1 MSACHRHAAAIATL
15 AACSGL
21 LPALEAAA
29 QTYPTRAVR
38 LIIPQSAGS
47 ATDTVARMIGTR
59 LAEKFGQPVVHEN
72 RVGAGGIIGV
82 ELMAKAAPDGYTIA
96 IVSATHAVNPSL
108 RRNLPYDSIADFAPV
123 TMATAQPYVMLA
135 HPSLPAKNVRE
146 LVALAR
152 SRPGQINYASSGA
165 GTLGHLGFELLK
177 TTASVNMVHV
187 PYKGIVPAITDI
199 VGGHVSLLYSTVV
212 SGMPQVNA
220 GKLRA
225 LAVSSI
231 KRAQVAPGVPTVAES
246 GFPGYDVSGWYGILA
261 PAKTPPDIV
270 NRLNSEIVTILRSP
284 AAAERLAMDGSEA
297 VGNTPEQ
304 FAAHIKSEIAKWGKV
319 VKAAGITVD

>member
-1 MSACHRHAAAIATL
+1 MAITHRAVIITLIASSNLYTAAAY
-15 AACSGL
+15 
-21 LPALEAAA
+21 A
-29 QTYPTRAVR
+29 QSYPTRAIR

-59 LAEKFGQPVVHEN
+59 LAEKFGQPVIHEN
-72 RVGAGGIIGV
+72 RAGAGGIIGV
-82 ELMAKAAPDGYTIA
+82 ELTAKAAPDGYTIA
-96 IVSATHAVNPSL
+96 IVSATHTVNPSL
-108 RRNLPYDSIADFAPV
+108 RRNLPYDTIADFAPI

-135 HPSLPAKNVRE
+135 HPSLPAKNVKE

-152 SRPGQINYASSGA
+152 ARPGQINYASSGA

-177 TTASVNMVHV
+177 TSANVNMVHV

-225 LAVSSI
+225 LAVSSA

-261 PAKTPPDIV
+261 PAKTPADII
-270 NRLNSEIVTILRSP
+270 NRLNTEIVTILRSP
-284 AAAERLAMDGSEA
+284 AASERLAADGSEA

-304 FAAHIKSEIAKWGKV
+304 FGAHIKSEIAKWGKV
-319 VKAAGITVD
+319 VKAAGITAD

>member
-1 MSACHRHAAAIATL
+1 MAITHRAVIITLIACGNLYTAAAY
-15 AACSGL
+15 
-21 LPALEAAA
+21 A
-29 QTYPTRAVR
+29 QTYPTRAIR

-59 LAEKFGQPVVHEN
+59 LAEKFGQPVIHEN
-72 RVGAGGIIGV
+72 RAGAGGIIGV
-82 ELMAKAAPDGYTIA
+82 ELTAKAAPDGYTIA
-96 IVSATHAVNPSL
+96 IVSATHTVNPSL
-108 RRNLPYDSIADFAPV
+108 RRNLPYDTIADFAPI

-135 HPSLPAKNVRE
+135 HPSLPAKNVKE

-152 SRPGQINYASSGA
+152 VRPGQINYASSGA

-177 TTASVNMVHV
+177 TSANVNMVHV

-225 LAVSSI
+225 LAVSSA

-261 PAKTPPDIV
+261 PAKTPADII
-270 NRLNSEIVTILRSP
+270 NRLNTEIVTILRSP
-284 AAAERLAMDGSEA
+284 AASERLAADGSEA

-304 FAAHIKSEIAKWGKV
+304 FGAHIKSEIAKWGKV
-319 VKAAGITVD
+319 VKAAGITAD

>member
-1 MSACHRHAAAIATL
+1 MSITHQAGAVVTAL
-15 AACSGL
+15 AACTL
-21 LPALEAAA
+21 LATEAGA
-29 QTYPTRAVR
+29 QTYPSRAVR
-38 LIIPQSAGS
+38 FIIPQSAGS
-47 ATDTVARMIGTR
+47 ATDTVARMIGSR
-59 LAEKFGQPVVHEN
+59 LAEKFGQPVIPEN
-72 RVGAGGIIGV
+72 RTGAGGVIGA
-82 ELMAKAAPDGYTIA
+82 EITAKAAPDGYTIT
-96 IVSATHAVNPSL
+96 IVSATHTVNPSL
-108 RRNLPYDSIADFAPV
+108 RRNLPYDTVADFAPV

-135 HPSLPAKNVRE
+135 HPSLPAKNVKE

-152 SRPGQINYASSGA
+152 TRPGQINYASSGA

-177 TTASVNMVHV
+177 TSANISMVHV

-231 KRAQVAPGVPTVAES
+231 KRAQVAPNVPTVAES
-246 GFPGYDVSGWYGILA
+246 GFPGYDVSGWYGILV
-261 PAKTPPDIV
+261 PAKTPAEII
-270 NRLNSEIVTILRSP
+270 NRLNSEIVAILRSP
-284 AAAERLAMDGSEA
+284 AVTERLAADGSEA

-304 FAAHIKSEIAKWGKV
+304 FGAHIKSEITKWGKV
-319 VKAAGITVD
+319 VKAAGITAD

>member
-1 MSACHRHAAAIATL
+1 MPHIRTRIAVALLICCAAGL
-15 AACSGL
+15 AH
-21 LPALEAAA
+21 A
-29 QTYPTRAVR
+29 QTYPTRAIRFV
-38 LIIPQSAGS
+38 IPQSAGS
-47 ATDTVARMIGTR
+47 ATDTVARMIGAR
-59 LAEKFGQPVVHEN
+59 LAEKLGQPIVHEN
-72 RVGAGGIIGV
+72 RAGAGGIIGV
-82 ELMAKAAPDGYTIA
+82 EMTARAAPDGYTIA

-108 RRNLPYDSIADFAPV
+108 RRNLPYDTITDFAPV
-123 TMATAQPYVMLA
+123 TLATTQPYVMLA

-152 SRPGQINYASSGA
+152 ARPGQINYASSGA

-177 TTASVNMVHV
+177 TTANINMVHV

-199 VGGHVSLLYSTVV
+199 VGGHISLLYSTVV

-225 LAVSSI
+225 LAVSSA

-261 PAKTPPDIV
+261 PAKTPADIV
-270 NRLNSEIVTILRSP
+270 SRLNAEIVAILHSP
-284 AAAERLAMDGSEA
+284 ASKERLATDGSEA

-304 FAAHIKSEIAKWGKV
+304 FGAHLKTEMVKWGKV
-319 VKAAGITVD
+319 VKAAGITAD

>member
-1 MSACHRHAAAIATL
+1 MAITHRAVIITLIACSNLYIAAA
-15 AACSGL
+15 C
-21 LPALEAAA
+21 A
-29 QTYPTRAVR
+29 QSYPTRAIR

-59 LAEKFGQPVVHEN
+59 LAEKFGQPVIHEN
-72 RVGAGGIIGV
+72 RAGAGGIIGV
-82 ELMAKAAPDGYTIA
+82 ELTAKAAPDGYTIA
-96 IVSATHAVNPSL
+96 IVSATHTVNPSL
-108 RRNLPYDSIADFAPV
+108 RRNLPYDTIADFAPI

-135 HPSLPAKNVRE
+135 HPSLPAKNVKE

-152 SRPGQINYASSGA
+152 VRPGQINYASSGA

-177 TTASVNMVHV
+177 TSANVNMVHV

-261 PAKTPPDIV
+261 PAKTPADIIA
-270 NRLNSEIVTILRSP
+270 RLNTEIVTILRSP
-284 AAAERLAMDGSEA
+284 AATERLAADGSEA

-304 FAAHIKSEIAKWGKV
+304 FGAHIKSEIAKWGKV
-319 VKAAGITVD
+319 VKAAGITAD

>member
-1 MSACHRHAAAIATL
+1 MSVNHRPRVIIAALAVCCGMLCTVAAHA
-15 AACSGL
+15 
-21 LPALEAAA
+21 
-29 QTYPTRAVR
+29 QNYPTRAIR
-38 LIIPQSAGS
+38 LVIPQSAGS

-59 LAEKFGQPVVHEN
+59 LAEKFGQPVIHEN
-72 RVGAGGIIGV
+72 RAGAGGIIGV
-82 ELMAKAAPDGYTIA
+82 ELTAKAAPDGYTIA
-96 IVSATHAVNPSL
+96 IVSATHTVNPSL
-108 RRNLPYDSIADFAPV
+108 RRNLPYDTIADFAPI

-152 SRPGQINYASSGA
+152 AQPGQINYASSGA

-177 TTASVNMVHV
+177 TSANVNMVHV
-187 PYKGIVPAITDI
+187 PFKGIVPAMTDI

-231 KRAQVAPGVPTVAES
+231 KRAQVAPSVPTVAES

-261 PAKTPPDIV
+261 PAKTPADIIT
-270 NRLNSEIVTILRSP
+270 RLNTEIVTILRSP
-284 AAAERLAMDGSEA
+284 AATERLTADGSEA

-304 FAAHIKSEIAKWGKV
+304 FGAHIKSEIAKWGKV
-319 VKAAGITVD
+319 VKAAGITAD

>member
-1 MSACHRHAAAIATL
+1 MSVNHCRGTVIAVL

-21 LPALEAAA
+21 LSATGAGA
-29 QTYPTRAVR
+29 QTWPTRAVR
-38 LIIPQSAGS
+38 FIIPQSAGS
-47 ATDTVARMIGTR
+47 ATDTVARMIGSR
-59 LAEKFGQPVVHEN
+59 LAEKFGQPVIPEN
-72 RVGAGGIIGV
+72 RAGAGGVIGA
-82 ELMAKAAPDGYTIA
+82 EITAKAAPDGYTIT
-96 IVSATHAVNPSL
+96 IVSATHTVNPSL
-108 RRNLPYDSIADFAPV
+108 RRNLPYDTIADFAPV

-135 HPSLPAKNVRE
+135 HPSLPAKNVKE

-152 SRPGQINYASSGA
+152 LRPGQINYASSGA

-177 TTASVNMVHV
+177 TSASVNMVHV

-231 KRAQVAPGVPTVAES
+231 KRAQVAPNVPTVAES
-246 GFPGYDVSGWYGILA
+246 GFPGYDVSGWYGILV
-261 PAKTPPDIV
+261 PAKTPADII

-284 AAAERLAMDGSEA
+284 AATERLAADGSEA

-304 FAAHIKSEIAKWGKV
+304 FGAHIKSEITKWGKV
-319 VKAAGITVD
+319 VKAAGITAD

>member
-1 MSACHRHAAAIATL
+1 MSVNHYRSTVIAML
-15 AACSGL
+15 IAGSGL
-21 LPALEAAA
+21 LSAAEAGAQSYPA
-29 QTYPTRAVR
+29 RAVR
-38 LIIPQSAGS
+38 FIIPQSAGS
-47 ATDTVARMIGTR
+47 ATDTVARLIGTR
-59 LAEKFGQPVVHEN
+59 LAEKFGQPVVPEN
-72 RVGAGGIIGV
+72 RSGAGGIIGA
-82 ELMAKAAPDGYTIA
+82 EITAKAAPDGYTIS
-96 IVSATHAVNPSL
+96 IVSATHTVNPSL
-108 RRNLPYDSIADFAPV
+108 RRNLPYDTIADFAPI
-123 TMATAQPYVMLA
+123 TLATAQPYVMLA

-152 SRPGQINYASSGA
+152 LRPGQINYASSGA

-177 TTASVNMVHV
+177 TSANVNMVHV

-231 KRAQVAPGVPTVAES
+231 KRAQVAPNVPTVAES

-261 PAKTPPDIV
+261 PAKTPADII
-270 NRLNSEIVTILRSP
+270 NRLNSEIVIALRSP
-284 AAAERLAMDGSEA
+284 AVTDRLAADGSEA
-297 VGNTPEQ
+297 VGSTPEQ
-304 FAAHIKSEIAKWGKV
+304 FGAHIKSEIAKWGKV
-319 VKAAGITVD
+319 VKAAGITAD

>member
-1 MSACHRHAAAIATL
+1 MLIPHRNALVVLFT
-15 AACSGL
+15 ACSGL
-21 LPALEAAA
+21 LCAAGADA
-29 QTYPTRAVR
+29 QTYPSRTIRF
-38 LIIPQSAGS
+38 IIPQSAGS
-47 ATDTVARMIGTR
+47 ATDTVARMIGSR
-59 LAEKFGQPVVHEN
+59 LAEKFAQPVVPEN
-72 RVGAGGIIGV
+72 RTGAGGIIGV
-82 ELMAKAAPDGYTIA
+82 ELAAKSAPDGYTLV

-108 RRNLPYDSIADFAPV
+108 RRNLPYDAVADFAPV

-152 SRPGQINYASSGA
+152 ARPGQINYASSGA

-177 TTASVNMVHV
+177 STSHISMVHV

-212 SGMPQVNA
+212 SGMPQVKA

-225 LAVSSI
+225 LAVSSA
-231 KRAQVAPGVPTVAES
+231 KRAQVAPEVPTVAES

-261 PAKTPPDIV
+261 PAKTPAAII
-270 NRLNSEIVTILRSP
+270 NRLNSEIVAILRSP
-284 AAAERLAMDGSEA
+284 AVAQRLAEDGSEA
-297 VGNTPEQ
+297 VGGTPEQ
-304 FAAHIKSEIAKWGKV
+304 FSAQLKSEIAKWSTV
-319 VKAAGITVD
+319 VKTAGITAD

>member
-1 MSACHRHAAAIATL
+1 MPANHHAGAIIAAL
-15 AACSGL
+15 AVCSGL
-21 LPALEAAA
+21 LPSTETAA
-29 QTYPTRAVR
+29 QTYPTRAIR
-38 LIIPQSAGS
+38 FIIPQSAGS

-59 LAEKFGQPVVHEN
+59 LAEKFGQPVIHEN
-72 RVGAGGIIGV
+72 RAGAGGIIGV
-82 ELMAKAAPDGYTIA
+82 ELTAKAVPDGYTIT
-96 IVSATHAVNPSL
+96 IVSATHTVNPSL
-108 RRNLPYDSIADFAPV
+108 RRNLPYDTIADFAPV

-135 HPSLPAKNVRE
+135 HPSLPAKNVKE

-152 SRPGQINYASSGA
+152 TRPGQINYASSGA

-177 TTASVNMVHV
+177 TSANVNMVHV

-231 KRAQVAPGVPTVAES
+231 KRAQVAANVPTVAES

-261 PAKTPPDIV
+261 PAKTPADII
-270 NRLNSEIVTILRSP
+270 NRLNTEIVAILRSP
-284 AAAERLAMDGSEA
+284 AASERLAADGSEA

-319 VKAAGITVD
+319 VKAAGITAD

>member
-1 MSACHRHAAAIATL
+1 MTIIHRAVTITLIACASLCAAAAQ
-15 AACSGL
+15 
-21 LPALEAAA
+21 A
-29 QTYPTRAVR
+29 QTYPTRAIR
-38 LIIPQSAGS
+38 FIIPQSAGS
-47 ATDTVARMIGTR
+47 ATDTVARMIGSR

-72 RVGAGGIIGV
+72 RAGAGGIIGV
-82 ELMAKAAPDGYTIA
+82 ELTAKAAPDGYTIA
-96 IVSATHAVNPSL
+96 IVSATHSVNPSL
-108 RRNLPYDSIADFAPV
+108 RRNLPYDSITDFAPV

-152 SRPGQINYASSGA
+152 TRPGQINYASSGA

-177 TTASVNMVHV
+177 TSASVNMVHV

-225 LAVSSI
+225 LAVSSA

-261 PAKTPPDIV
+261 PAKTPADII
-270 NRLNSEIVTILRSP
+270 NRLNTEIVAILRSP
-284 AAAERLAMDGSEA
+284 AAAERLAADGSEA

-319 VKAAGITVD
+319 VKAAGITAD

>member
-1 MSACHRHAAAIATL
+1 MNIIHRATIATL
-15 AACSGL
+15 ITCSGL
-21 LPALEAAA
+21 WVAATHA
-29 QTYPTRAVR
+29 QTYPARAIR
-38 LIIPQSAGS
+38 FIIPQSAGS
-47 ATDTVARMIGTR
+47 ATDTVARLIGTR

-82 ELMAKAAPDGYTIA
+82 ELTAKAAPDGYTFA

-108 RRNLPYDSIADFAPV
+108 RRNLPYDSITDFAPI

-135 HPSLPAKNVRE
+135 HPSLPAKNVKE

-152 SRPGQINYASSGA
+152 VRPGQINYASSGA

-177 TTASVNMVHV
+177 TTAGINMVHV

-225 LAVSSI
+225 LAVSSA
-231 KRAQVAPGVPTVAES
+231 KRAQVAPGVPTVAEA

-261 PAKTPPDIV
+261 PAKTPSDIV
-270 NRLNSEIVTILRSP
+270 NRLNTEIVIILRSP
-284 AAAERLAMDGSEA
+284 AATERLAMDGSEA

-304 FAAHIKSEIAKWGKV
+304 FTAHLKSEIVKWGKV
-319 VKAAGITVD
+319 VKAAGITAE

>member
-1 MSACHRHAAAIATL
+1 MSVNHRPRAIIAALAVCCGMLCTVAAHA
-15 AACSGL
+15 
-21 LPALEAAA
+21 
-29 QTYPTRAVR
+29 QNYPTRAIR
-38 LIIPQSAGS
+38 LVIPQSAGS

-59 LAEKFGQPVVHEN
+59 LAEKFGQPVIHEN
-72 RVGAGGIIGV
+72 RAGAGGIIGV
-82 ELMAKAAPDGYTIA
+82 ELTAKAAPDGYTIA
-96 IVSATHAVNPSL
+96 IVSATHTVNPSL
-108 RRNLPYDSIADFAPV
+108 RRNLPYDTIADFAPI

-152 SRPGQINYASSGA
+152 AQPGQINYASSGA

-177 TTASVNMVHV
+177 TSANVNMVHV
-187 PYKGIVPAITDI
+187 PFKGIVPAMTDI

-231 KRAQVAPGVPTVAES
+231 KRAQVAPSVPTVAES

-261 PAKTPPDIV
+261 PAKTPADIIA
-270 NRLNSEIVTILRSP
+270 RLNTEIVTILRSP
-284 AAAERLAMDGSEA
+284 AATERLTADGSEA

-304 FAAHIKSEIAKWGKV
+304 FGAHIKSEIAKWGKV
-319 VKAAGITVD
+319 VKAAGITAD

>member
-1 MSACHRHAAAIATL
+1 MAITHRAVIITLIACSNLYIAAAH
-15 AACSGL
+15 
-21 LPALEAAA
+21 A
-29 QTYPTRAVR
+29 QTYPTRAIR

-59 LAEKFGQPVVHEN
+59 LAEKFGQPVIHEN
-72 RVGAGGIIGV
+72 RAGAGGIIGV
-82 ELMAKAAPDGYTIA
+82 ELTAKAAPDGYTIA
-96 IVSATHAVNPSL
+96 IVSATHTVNPSL
-108 RRNLPYDSIADFAPV
+108 RRNLPYDTIADFAPI

-135 HPSLPAKNVRE
+135 HPSLPAKNVKE

-152 SRPGQINYASSGA
+152 TQPGQINYASSGA

-177 TTASVNMVHV
+177 TTANVNMVHV

-212 SGMPQVNA
+212 SGMPQVKT

-225 LAVSSI
+225 LAVSSA
-231 KRAQVAPGVPTVAES
+231 KRARVAPGVPTVAES
-246 GFPGYDVSGWYGILA
+246 GFPGYDVSGWYGMLA
-261 PAKTPPDIV
+261 PAKTPADIIS
-270 NRLNSEIVTILRSP
+270 RLNTEIVTILRSP
-284 AAAERLAMDGSEA
+284 AATERLAADGSEA

-319 VKAAGITVD
+319 VKAAGITAD